1 MFEEE
6 MQENAELQEEIQ
18 AETEEEVQAETE
30 EEILTPDEGVGETE
44 EMVAEVETEEE
55 PEEVETEE
63 EPEEDGGRVTGTVKW
78 FSNPKGYGFI
88 SRDGG
93 EDVFVHYSA
102 IKGGGFRSLNEGE
115 RVDFVIEQSDKGPRA
130 ADVKSL
136 EEDTGWF

>member
-1 MFEEE
+1 MFERDIQDTTDPEW
-6 MQENAELQEEIQ
+6 QEDTEGETTEVETEADEAEIVAE
-18 AETEEEVQAETE
+18 AETEE
-30 EEILTPDEGVGETE
+30 
-44 EMVAEVETEEE
+44 VAAVETEEE
-55 PEEVETEE
+55 PKEE
-63 EPEEDGGRVTGTVKW
+63 GGRVTGTVKW

-102 IKGGGFRSLNEGE
+102 IEGGGFRSLNEGE
-115 RVDFVIEQSDKGPRA
+115 RVDFTIEQSDKGPRA

>member
-6 MQENAELQEEIQ
+6 MQDTADVELEAQVEEETIAEAEIEEEVVAE
-18 AETEEEVQAETE
+18 AETEEPAAEAE
-30 EEILTPDEGVGETE
+30 EESQES
-44 EMVAEVETEEE
+44 
-55 PEEVETEE
+55 
-63 EPEEDGGRVTGTVKW
+63 GRVTGTVKW

-102 IKGGGFRSLNEGE
+102 IEGGGFRSLNEGE
-115 RVDFVIEQSDKGPRA
+115 RVDFTIEQSDKGPRA

>member
-6 MQENAELQEEIQ
+6 MQDSTEVELGAEIEEETVAEAEIEEEVVAE
-18 AETEEEVQAETE
+18 AETEEEVVAEAETE
-30 EEILTPDEGVGETE
+30 EETT
-44 EMVAEVETEEE
+44 VETKEESQE
-55 PEEVETEE
+55 GE
-63 EPEEDGGRVTGTVKW
+63 RVTGTVKW

-102 IKGGGFRSLNEGE
+102 IEGGGFRSLNEGE
-115 RVDFVIEQSDKGPRA
+115 RVDFTIEQSEKGPRA

>member
-1 MFEEE
+1 MTMFEEE
-6 MQENAELQEEIQ
+6 MQDNAELQEEIQ
-18 AETEEEVQAETE
+18 AETEEE
-30 EEILTPDEGVGETE
+30 ILTPDEGAGEAE
-44 EMVAEVETEEE
+44 EMVAEGEETVAEVETEEE
-55 PEEVETEE
+55 PK
-63 EPEEDGGRVTGTVKW
+63 EDGGRVTDTVKW

-102 IKGGGFRSLNEGE
+102 IEGGGFRSLNEGE

-136 EEDTGWF
+136 EENTGWF